1 MQQRNA
7 LTAPGVVTGF
17 LILQIIPLLL
27 FPPESFALTSQE
39 WWLPA
44 LLAIMV
50 IVADVQ
56 IIVQRTPQ
64 LNPWYLVAFAQGF
77 NIISRLMTVW
87 SHATVNIKGVEIANW
102 PYIILSI
109 VSMALSAF
117 LLWYTEKSEVR
128 MAFLPK

>member
-7 LTAPGVVTGF
+7 STGPAAITAF

-27 FPPESFALTSQE
+27 FPPQSFTLTSQE

-64 LNPWYLVAFAQGF
+64 LNPWYLISFAQGF
-77 NIISRLMTVW
+77 NIISRLMMVW
-87 SHATVNIKGVEIANW
+87 SHAVVTVNRVDTVNW
-102 PYIILSI
+102 AYIILSI
-109 VSMALSAF
+109 VSMVSSAY
-117 LLWYTEKSEVR
+117 LLVYTERSEVR

>member
-1 MQQRNA
+1 MQQRNPLTGPGLITA
-7 LTAPGVVTGF
+7 L

-27 FPPESFALTSQE
+27 FPSDSFALTSQE

-56 IIVQRTPQ
+56 IIVQRTPL

-77 NIISRLMTVW
+77 NIISRLMMVW
-87 SHATVNIKGVEIANW
+87 AHATINVKGVEIANW

>member
-1 MQQRNA
+1 MQQRNPLTGPGIITA
-7 LTAPGVVTGF
+7 L

-27 FPPESFALTSQE
+27 FPSNSFALTSQE

-64 LNPWYLVAFAQGF
+64 LNPWYLISFAQGL
-77 NIISRLMTVW
+77 NIISRLMMVW
-87 SHATVNIKGVEIANW
+87 SHAVVTVNRVDTVNW
-102 PYIILSI
+102 AYIILSI
-109 VSMALSAF
+109 VSMVSSAY
-117 LLWYTEKSEVR
+117 LLVYTERSEVR